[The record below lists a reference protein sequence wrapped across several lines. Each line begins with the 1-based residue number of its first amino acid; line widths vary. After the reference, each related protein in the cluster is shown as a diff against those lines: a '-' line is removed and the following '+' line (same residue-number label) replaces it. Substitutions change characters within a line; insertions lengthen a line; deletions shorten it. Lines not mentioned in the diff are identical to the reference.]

1 MLKFLQVKTFFLL
14 VSVITS
20 NIHNYVQKCDC
31 GTNGFTIE
39 DLAVDWVSNKL
50 YWVDAVWA
58 RVEVIDLLTLDRAV
72 VLRTGAY
79 TSPRAIAV
87 EPINR

>member
-1 MLKFLQVKTFFLL
+1 MVLMSLMCLM
-14 VSVITS
+14 
-20 NIHNYVQKCDC
+20 
-31 GTNGFTIE
+31 IE

-58 RVEVIDLLTLDRAV
+58 RVEVIDLSTLDRAV
-72 VLRTGAY
+72 VLRTGAH